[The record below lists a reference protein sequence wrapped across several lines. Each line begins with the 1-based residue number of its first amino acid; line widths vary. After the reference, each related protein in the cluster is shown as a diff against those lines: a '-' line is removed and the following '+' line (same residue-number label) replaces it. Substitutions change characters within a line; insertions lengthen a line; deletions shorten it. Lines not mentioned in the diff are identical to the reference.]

1 MQVLK
6 TKLMASQLTKM
17 DGEVLF
23 KMLVQKG
30 SADVGSDHYRMVVE
44 LKMRLV
50 ATKKGK
56 NLRRRYDV
64 GTHKSEDRGWEFQL
78 KLLICCK
85 RLDNSLGKK
94 RRDED

>member
-30 SADVGSDHYRMVVE
+30 SADVGSDHYLMVVE
-44 LKMRLV
+44 LNMKV
-50 ATKKGK
+50 ETTKKGK
-56 NLRRRYDV
+56 NLRRRCDV
-64 GTHKSEDRGWEFQL
+64 ES
-78 KLLICCK
+78 I
-85 RLDNSLGKK
+85 N
-94 RRDED
+94 RRI

>member
-1 MQVLK
+1 MRELK
-6 TKLMASQLTKM
+6 TKLMTSQLTD
-17 DGEVLF
+17 DGSESSLQDVSA
-23 KMLVQKG
+23 MR
-30 SADVGSDHYRMVVE
+30 SADVGSDHHRMVVE
-44 LKMRLV
+44 LKMRLA

-78 KLLICCK
+78 KLLICSK

-94 RRDED
+94 RRHED